1 MARPSCF
8 RLLVQEA
15 RRAASRADWTAGRS
29 RAIKTAMIAITTS
42 NSIRVKPRDRLRRE
56 GKRIMEQTPEGN
68 EPRTVAGTPELI
80 RAGRE
85 TPCRYRMHPQW
96 VSDPAAGLTL
106 ALTRLGFEVIKPG
119 WPRRTNPTMETTR
132 LASTLR

>member
-29 RAIKTAMIAITTS
+29 RAIKTAMIAMTTS

-56 GKRIMEQTPEGN
+56 GNRIMEQTPEGN
-68 EPRTVAGTPELI
+68 EPRTVAGTFVLP
-80 RAGRE
+80 
-85 TPCRYRMHPQW
+85 
-96 VSDPAAGLTL
+96 SDLPASRVGFCCGLHGSL
-106 ALTRLGFEVIKPG
+106 RLWG
-119 WPRRTNPTMETTR
+119 
-132 LASTLR
+132 